1 MTIKRFNSC
10 ASAAWI
16 MGVSLLLLS
25 SLSTWVRKKRHYSGP
40 GEAPADYS
48 GCDFFMLE
56 VAVEEDG
63 GGGLEA
69 REGHGSLV

>member
-25 SLSTWVRKKRHYSGP
+25 SLPTWVKKKRHPGP

>member
-1 MTIKRFNSC
+1 MTIKRFNFC

-16 MGVSLLLLS
+16 IGVSLLLLS
-25 SLSTWVRKKRHYSGP
+25 SLSTWVRKKRNPGP
-40 GEAPADYS
+40 GEAPPDYS

-63 GGGLEA
+63 GVGLEA
-69 REGHGSLV
+69 REGHESLV

>member
-16 MGVSLLLLS
+16 IGVSLLLLLS
-25 SLSTWVRKKRHYSGP
+25 SLPTWVKKKRHPGP

-56 VAVEEDG
+56 VAVEEG